1 MLRFVPDHLRT
12 NKIFKKAFEKLPFGI
27 IHALDQCKTQEMCDK
42 VISFNKYIL
51 MLF

>member
-27 IHALDQCKTQEMCDK
+27 IHDLDQCKTQEMCDK